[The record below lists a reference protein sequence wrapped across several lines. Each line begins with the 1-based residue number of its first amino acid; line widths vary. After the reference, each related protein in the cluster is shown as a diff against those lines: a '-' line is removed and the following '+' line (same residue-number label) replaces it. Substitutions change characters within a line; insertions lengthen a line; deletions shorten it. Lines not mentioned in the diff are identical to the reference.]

1 MKSSIKALSLLMA
14 FAMVT
19 ACGNESTKLV
29 PKAKINKEEVS
40 EKPADFAIFNPKVD
54 ILFVID
60 NSASMDGA
68 QNNLSR
74 NAAAFADGIS
84 KVSIL
89 DYHIGV
95 LTTDMSCSYT
105 NKPDACGK
113 LVGIPSFV
121 QNTTPDL
128 VATLARKIMVGTDG
142 DYNEMMFSPVISAL
156 SPPLETGINAGFYRQ
171 DAFLAVI
178 FITDA
183 KEQST
188 FSPKDFQQ
196 FLNTKKGDPNKV
208 LAYGVINKLAEQ
220 QICRSSEDLD
230 GKLEEFLGSV
240 VNGDKAQTNVLSL
253 CATDYGVKLAEFAR
267 DIVRR
272 TAGTV
277 KLSRTP
283 NEKTIVVK
291 YGTQVIPNSV
301 TDGWVYEPATRSIL
315 LAEGI
320 KWDYQGPGVGLSID
334 FEAIDIEQP

>member
-1 MKSSIKALSLLMA
+1 MKAYIKAVSFLMA
-14 FAMVT
+14 CTVLSS
-19 ACGNESTKLV
+19 CGNEATKLV
-29 PKAKINKEEVS
+29 PEARIPKEEVS
-40 EKPADFAIFNPKVD
+40 EKPTDFSVFNPKVD

-60 NSASMDGA
+60 NSGSMESA

-74 NAAAFADGIS
+74 NAASFADGIS

-95 LTTDMSCSYT
+95 LTTDMACSYGSR
-105 NKPDACGK
+105 PDNCGK
-113 LVGIPSFV
+113 LVGNPAYV
-121 QNTTPDL
+121 QNSTPDL
-128 VATLARKIMVGTDG
+128 VSVLSRKMIVGTNG
-142 DYNEMMFSPVISAL
+142 DYTEMMFSPVVAAL
-156 SPPLETGINAGFYRQ
+156 TSPLETGLNAGFYRQ

-183 KEQST
+183 KEQSNL
-188 FSPKDFQQ
+188 SPKDFQQ

-208 LAYGVINKLAEQ
+208 LGYGVINKLAERD
-220 QICRSSEDLD
+220 ICRSSEALD
-230 GKLEEFLGSV
+230 EKLEEFLASV
-240 VNGDKAQTNVLSL
+240 VNGDKSQKNVLSL
-253 CATDYGVKLAEFAR
+253 CETNFGVKLAEFAR

-283 NEKTIVVK
+283 DEKTIRVS

-301 TDGWVYEPATRSIL
+301 TEGWVYEPATRSIL

-320 KWDYQGPGVGLSID
+320 KWDYQGPGIGLTID
-334 FEAIDIEQP
+334 FRAIDIEQ

>member
-14 FAMVT
+14 FAMVSG
-19 ACGNESTKLV
+19 CGNESTKLI

-60 NSASMDGA
+60 NSASMDDA
-68 QNNLSR
+68 QSNLSR

-95 LTTDMSCSYT
+95 LTTDMACRYS

-113 LVGIPSFV
+113 LVGTPSFV
-121 QNTTPDL
+121 QNSTPNL
-128 VATLARKIMVGTDG
+128 VSILSSKMMVGLDG
-142 DYNEMMFSPVISAL
+142 DVSEMMFSPVVAAL
-156 SPPLETGINAGFYRQ
+156 SPPLDVGVNAGFYRQ

-188 FSPKDFQQ
+188 LSPKDFQQ

-208 LAYGVINKLAEQ
+208 LAYGVINKLAEED
-220 QICRSSEDLD
+220 ICPSSESLD

-253 CATDYGVKLAEFAR
+253 CAPDFGVKLAEFAR

-272 TAGTV
+272 TAGSV

-301 TDGWVYEPATRSIL
+301 TEGWVYEPATRSIL

-320 KWDYQGPGVGLSID
+320 KWDYQGPGVGLTID
-334 FEAIDIEQP
+334 FEAIDIE